1 MTLGKLNLP
10 LFMARRIYKDKGD
23 KYKVS
28 RPAIRIA
35 TIGVAIGL
43 AVMVVTVSVVL
54 GFKHTIRDKVVGF
67 GSHIQVENFLALQST
82 DPYPICLDDSLMQVL
97 RNTDGVEHVERFA
110 LAQGILKTD
119 SDFLGMTFKGVGP
132 EYDFT
137 FIKRNLVA
145 GDIPR
150 FSDGSSHYRLLIS
163 QMTANKLKLGVG
175 DKVYAYFISND
186 DVRARRFTVSG
197 IYQTNLTQFDQSLC
211 FTDLYTAVKLNNWL
225 DGQCTGA
232 ELTVTDFS
240 KLNETAANVVRHVNR
255 TPDKYGDILTSQTI
269 DEAYPQIFSWL
280 ELLDINVW
288 IILALMI
295 CVAGFTMISGLL
307 IIILERTQMI
317 GTLKALGARNSTVR
331 HTFLWFAVFI
341 IGRGLLFGNIA
352 GIGLVV
358 LQKYTGIIKLDPATY
373 YVSTAPMEL
382 NLPIIVA
389 LNVATLLISVFVLI
403 APSYLISHIHPAK
416 SMRYE

>member
-10 LFMARRIYKDKGD
+10 LFLARRIYKDKGD

-82 DPYPICLDDSLMQVL
+82 DPYPICVDDSLMRVL
-97 RNTDGVEHVERFA
+97 RSTDGVKHVERFA
-110 LAQGILKTD
+110 LTQGILKTD
-119 SDFLGMTFKGVGP
+119 SDFLGMTFKGVGL

-137 FIKRNLVA
+137 FIRQNLVA
-145 GDIPR
+145 GDIPE
-150 FSDGSSHYRLLIS
+150 FSDQSSHYKLLVS
-163 QMTANKLKLGVG
+163 QMTADKLKLAVG
-175 DKVYAYFISND
+175 DKVYAYFISNN

-197 IYQTNLTQFDQSLC
+197 IYQTNLTLFDQSLC
-211 FTDLYTAVKLNNWL
+211 FTDLYTAVRLNNWL

-232 ELTVTDFS
+232 EITVADFGR
-240 KLNETAANVVRHVNR
+240 LEETAANVVERVNR

-280 ELLDINVW
+280 DLLDINVW
-288 IILALMI
+288 IILALMV

-331 HTFLWFAVFI
+331 HTFLWFAAFI
-341 IGRGLLFGNIA
+341 IGRGLLFGNII
-352 GIGLVV
+352 GIGIV
-358 LQKYTGIIKLDPATY
+358 LLQEYTGVVSLDPTSY

-382 NLPIIVA
+382 NVPFIVL
-389 LNVATLLISVFVLI
+389 LNVATLLISLFVLI